1 VTWVKFRAGFA
12 EAQGD
17 DVTGKAS
24 HAKRTEPA
32 MSQVT
37 TPTEAGWLPDPSGRY
52 EWRYWDGG
60 WTNRVA
66 NTAPVG
72 AATAPVAPDPPAFA
86 PVPAHPPAP
95 ALAPAPLPA
104 PDLVAA
110 PAPASS
116 PTLTA
121 RDAVPRVPFGADP
134 APGAGAVVA
143 APPAK
148 RRRSVWAVVTGFF
161 RSLADQP
168 ESYASE
174 LARQPLPPDA
184 RGERL
189 VATAPGNYGHAMI
202 VAFAAVGIV
211 VGAYL
216 PWLSGT
222 VGLAPFH
229 RSGFDDGLGLG
240 YTIGAMA
247 LALSAILSVQMRAF
261 RWLTVILSFVITGFV
276 VRDVLH
282 SYDVMQDMNR
292 YRTVDA
298 NVSWGLWIMIV
309 AAAIAMI
316 GAVRLSED
324 EKIG

>member
-1 VTWVKFRAGFA
+1 
-12 EAQGD
+12 
-17 DVTGKAS
+17 
-24 HAKRTEPA
+24 

-37 TPTEAGWLPDPSGRY
+37 TPTEPGWLPDPSGRY

-66 NTAPVG
+66 NSAP
-72 AATAPVAPDPPAFA
+72 AATEPAPPSTPVPTPAPVA
-86 PVPAHPPAP
+86 
-95 ALAPAPLPA
+95 
-104 PDLVAA
+104 AA
-110 PAPASS
+110 PAPAPVAAPERAMTAAPVAASEAEVAQA
-116 PTLTA
+116 LTA

-134 APGAGAVVA
+134 EPSPEAVVV
-143 APPAK
+143 APSKK
-148 RRRSVWAVVTGFF
+148 RRRTPWVVIVDFF
-161 RSLADQP
+161 RSFADQP
-168 ESYASE
+168 ESYHHE
-174 LARQPLPPDA
+174 LARQPLPSDP

-202 VAFAAVGIV
+202 VVFAALAVV

-216 PWLSGT
+216 PWVSGT
-222 VGLAPFH
+222 IGLAKFH

-240 YTIGAMA
+240 YSIGAMA

-261 RWLTVILSFVITGFV
+261 RWLTVVLSFVIAGFV

-282 SYDVMQDMNR
+282 SYDVMQNMNR

-309 AAAIAMI
+309 AASIAMI
-316 GAVRLSED
+316 GSVRLSED
-324 EKIG
+324 EKMG

>member
-1 VTWVKFRAGFA
+1 
-12 EAQGD
+12 
-17 DVTGKAS
+17 
-24 HAKRTEPA
+24 

-37 TPTEAGWLPDPSGRY
+37 TPTEPGWLPDPSGRY

-66 NTAPVG
+66 NTAPDE
-72 AATAPVAPDPPAFA
+72 AAPAA
-86 PVPAHPPAP
+86 ITPAP
-95 ALAPAPLPA
+95 PVT
-104 PDLVAA
+104 VAA
-110 PAPASS
+110 PAPTPPAPVPAPALTAAPAAASVAQVTQVLS
-116 PTLTA
+116 A
-121 RDAVPRVPFGADP
+121 RDAVPRVPFGTDPEPSPGTVVAP
-134 APGAGAVVA
+134 APAKHRRAPWVV
-143 APPAK
+143 
-148 RRRSVWAVVTGFF
+148 VIEFF
-161 RSLADQP
+161 RSFATQP
-168 ESYASE
+168 ESYHSE
-174 LARQPLPPDA
+174 LARQPLPPDP

-211 VGAYL
+211 AGAYL
-216 PWLSGT
+216 PWVSGT
-222 VGLAPFH
+222 IGLAHFH

-240 YTIGAMA
+240 YCIGAMA

-261 RWLTVILSFVITGFV
+261 RWLTVVLAFVIAGFV

-298 NVSWGLWIMIV
+298 DVGWGLWIMIV

-324 EKIG
+324 GKIG